1 KLFEDHP
8 VLVVEHTGGGPLGR
22 LEGCQKDGPFRDGPD
37 EGRSAPRSPKAYRR
51 EAGQPL
57 PMSAPTKPVD
67 VNDAEFAQFV
77 KSHPN
82 VVVDAWAPWCGPCKR
97 IAPIMDELAA
107 EYNGQVAIAKL
118 NTDDNQATAMRY
130 GIMSIPTLLV

>member
-1 KLFEDHP
+1 
-8 VLVVEHTGGGPLGR
+8 
-22 LEGCQKDGPFRDGPD
+22 
-37 EGRSAPRSPKAYRR
+37 
-51 EAGQPL
+51 
-57 PMSAPTKPVD
+57 MSAPTKPVD

-130 GIMSIPTLLV
+130 GIMSIPTLLVFKNGERVDQIVGVQPKDALKARFNKAFSI